1 MHFFLSFSLACRC
14 AERAL
19 QKGYTVFGLQFYG
32 ECWSGQNA
40 EFNFNR
46 EGVAKD
52 EKCLMTL
59 NKPTECVQSSNQEC
73 VGTQWTNYVY
83 KLTESKLNVAKNNS
97 LTSQLL
103 KRRKNNLHCSFSKC
117 QCFSVERKSVPSSAS
132 LRLFTLSPFHSI
144 SVFPNEVFS
153 VKIFGEN
160 FQNFSVTNVT
170 AFSEFQETRTTLRGV
185 SKFSEII
192 YSVFCSISLSSR
204 NFRLKS
210 SLFGNSTLSG
220 FCKTF
225 PRRCPCNFFP
235 F

>member
-83 KLTESKLNVAKNNS
+83 KLTESKLNVAKNYS
-97 LTSQLL
+97 VTSQLL
-103 KRRKNNLHCSFSKC
+103 KRRKNNSVTLQLLKMSVFLCREEIDSF
-117 QCFSVERKSVPSSAS
+117 QCLSAS
-132 LRLFTLSPFHSI
+132 LHSEPFPFHFG
-144 SVFPNEVFS
+144 FPQWNF
-153 VKIFGEN
+153 FGEN
-160 FQNFSVTNVT
+160 FQNFSVTNET

-185 SKFSEII
+185 SKFSEIM
-192 YSVFCSISLSSR
+192 YSVFLLHFTFLAEFSVEKFT
-204 NFRLKS
+204 FR
-210 SLFGNSTLSG
+210 
-220 FCKTF
+220 
-225 PRRCPCNFFP
+225 
-235 F
+235 